1 MSVLDFFGEEDTRI
15 TQLVYDISGSNA
27 NDQLGHSIS
36 IGLSGE
42 IIAVGAPTSSQGG
55 TERGLVRV
63 YQKLTDLSGVSS
75 WNQMG
80 TDLAGTSDN
89 DQFGHSVDLNGDG
102 TILAIGTKDSSNT
115 LLVYNYDG
123 SSWNQYGNTI
133 NLDNNTA
140 FETSISHITKG
151 KLNYDGT
158 KLVASNHNIG
168 YNFSTVTETI
178 EVPTT
183 PSYVTAG
190 CTNNWDFR
198 VDESTS
204 VTDNIGDNVAT
215 YYGTLSSTV
224 ADGASF
230 TTDADDYVKF
240 QDVTFGLSFS
250 FEAYCKFTTTL
261 AWQRIVEFNGRF
273 GILRNGANSRW
284 AIGSQRNVN
293 GWQFLPVSQTE
304 FPINNNVWYHVV
316 YVASVQSNGSTVDST
331 VYINGEEAGTH
342 SLSSQSITR
351 ESQPNCFLGRRM
363 ANPAGSNGDLG
374 GNIRYVR
381 LYDGVS
387 LTQSQVNDL
396 YDNKDFRDSELPT
409 ETVTTTVETTTNV
422 YNDSVESFEYSSS
435 TWNQVGNT
443 IQSTSVNDISGGDI
457 AINDAGNTIAIGY
470 PEGKSAIPSTYTYTV
485 TAGSVFEF
493 YGEEYTSDTNN
504 PALSFKR
511 GSTYVL
517 NINTTSLHPFWIQTS
532 DNGGSY
538 DSANVY
544 SSGITNNGI
553 YDGTITFVVPMDA
566 PDTLYYRCEQHGNM
580 GNSISI
586 TSALSKTGIAK
597 VFQYNTTDGSWNQ
610 VGSNIDGSGE
620 NDYFGSSIAMDT
632 SGEFIAVGSPFAGD
646 ASAGHVKVY
655 QNVNNTWNQAGN
667 KIQGS
672 ADNDQFGSAVDMN
685 SDGKV
690 IVVGA
695 KNADSGKG
703 SATVYQYKN
712 TVTGYNT
719 SDLSW
724 NRIGA
729 GITGDS
735 AGDFVG
741 TSVGIIGEGTEF
753 SVGAP
758 GKQVDTNDNAG
769 TVESYTFD
777 YEKISDTEPR
787 FTQILTPILGT
798 AANDR
803 MGEAV
808 VTSLT
813 GDVIA
818 ISAPNNSG
826 GGVERGL
833 VRVYQK
839 GDSSW
844 TQLGSDL
851 TGTNDNDQFGYS
863 LDINADGTILS
874 VGTKDVS
881 NNALYVYQYDGSTW
895 NQYGNTIKV
904 FKDSNI
910 SFNESSFIQ
919 GSKVKLNKEGNKL
932 ITSNKYNITNQE
944 VTQVTISHTSPYV
957 THGCTCNFDF
967 RTNSDSGITDDI
979 GNVVCDYIGTSS
991 TTSDGLECDNGAGT
1005 SFSSAATKYARIQSG
1020 LTYGQGSYEFY
1031 LKFNGVDWCTLFD
1044 IRNSSS
1050 ERITIQARN
1059 SGNFNMWSPGRA
1071 EISIS
1076 TTTKNTNSY
1085 HHFVFTV
1092 SSSKQYNVYIDG
1104 ELEGT
1109 ASFSD
1114 SPMSASTTVNNGTNF
1129 IGCED
1134 QVRGGIDGY
1143 YKFWRYYHG
1152 KVLSQSEV
1160 TDLYNDR
1167 DDTSTATGRDGTLTE
1182 GTNTVTTINTNN
1194 YEEELVQ
1201 AYEYS
1206 SPSWNQ
1212 IGNTIE
1218 SSSLHDIS
1226 GGDIAINHSGDLI
1239 AVGYPNANG
1248 SGEKSGITKI
1258 FKYDANDASWNQVSD
1273 NINGSTTGDLA
1284 GTSLTFDMYYN
1295 YLGISSPFAGN
1306 NSEGSV
1312 NVYKITDNSWEH
1324 FGNIDGLTTNE
1335 QLGSIAMTPSAEIIA
1350 VGSKT
1355 AFDGAGVVRIYM
1367 KNSNLSNGFEK
1378 LSGDISGSTYTYN
1391 PTVQTETGSSIFLS
1405 EDGQII
1411 SVGEPGYNIGT
1422 NDNTGRVRVFN
1433 VDIPQPPPPDEDNWL
1448 YNKSTSNTLKS
1459 IYMKGML
1466 EMDNAI
1472 LRTRN
1477 EDNNLI
1483 GSVDASFNGGNV
1495 YLGETVKIG
1504 TETIKP
1510 DITLDVSGNTNISG
1524 NLKIIGDLS
1533 AISQITVDHVDISGD
1548 LITSGDTANISLFS
1562 QDVNYNSELIIT
1574 DAPLTVNKSK
1584 LSENTGKEA
1593 ITVATPS
1600 IIGNHSRIGEK
1611 IFGIGAENDSGRY
1624 WEYNYGYTPVA
1635 INDAGDVVV
1644 IAYGYNEKITR
1655 VYQYMTISQSDYD
1668 ISNIT
1673 ANGDSSS
1680 FGETSTFNKQI
1691 VNTNGVAWS
1700 SDTKFWAQLGNDI
1713 DHTYLNSITPLSNTV
1728 NDTSKFTNING
1739 AGDIITI
1746 GVEDYDDFGG
1756 NNGGAYVLQYSTPGE
1771 MGGSWTLLGDT
1782 PVGVHPGA
1790 TSTSFGEHPIGLSQD
1805 GHTIAI
1811 TGRHT
1816 DHNEIPASMRIR
1828 EYTTDDSNLTN
1839 VGPTAIFQYRTV
1851 TESEFN
1857 AGNTA
1862 DTPSVLNGT
1871 PVILAMGGS
1880 WIEDKKYWVQ
1890 LGNFI
1895 YIPYRNAYGSQ
1906 NVSISSDGYRVM
1918 ISSVKNL
1925 VTDESETGSIQVYE
1939 YSDPGSINGTWNRI
1953 GATIFGGPDTQG
1965 VGYKG
1970 GTACMSPDGNVIVY
1984 GRRVNDYTPTGNAT
1998 TTFGSLRAFEYRLVS
2013 QSEWDNAKKAAV
2025 GDITTSQGVSLIYP
2039 DGDTEL
2045 NTTKKYWIQMGGDIC
2060 GWTSNYQASKCKIS
2074 NTLEGG
2080 YIVSHGNETNS
2091 RNKIYKYTTVSESE
2105 YNSRTTNH
2113 GSLTNVIVTNGESW
2127 AKDKKFWVQIGD
2139 EIVARGET
2147 QYYNQN
2153 TSNTYNTIF
2162 FNFTRDGTKFVS
2174 GTTDERIYWGNSSY
2188 LSGTLYVM
2196 QIDTE
2201 LKTLGYNY
2209 QSIVTDVS
2217 ASSPTTIN
2225 AVYPP
2230 TTMTVINTDTI
2241 NQFSGTITGQPY
2253 GNGNYTITCDVD
2265 NAHSVITPERSYPP
2279 PAARD
2284 NFTAITNSTTQ
2295 YRATTSGHS
2304 YGNGEY
2310 YIYSSTSSSNG
2321 YDHLYYSNPSGS
2333 SQRNYVYLQ
2342 YSYSYYR
2349 MQFYFP
2355 EKFVCKGIEIR
2366 NNNCGVMYID
2376 AYINSNIAA
2385 TNPGTLVGRLYNA
2398 GSTSGLPT
2406 EGTIY
2411 FDDDDTFECDAILI
2425 RLDRTGT
2432 SNVDRWNYTTY
2443 IDFIA
2448 EEEVTTTSAPLSSL
2462 YNNAIADYTTN
2473 LHILSTNTPT
2483 LTFTF
2488 PDSFILNNIYTVN
2501 NNCAQTWIV
2510 KAFDGDTELEEL
2522 YNGTVTITS
2531 GELNLPITNTNQVSA
2546 NKYTLQLSNPA
2557 SGIEFYQNAEFKFT
2571 GEATVYPAATFG
2583 EEDISLNPALS
2594 VPGNIL
2600 IVDSSNSE
2608 YNYGSY
2614 TIHTDKDYTNYF
2626 AVGKSA
2632 SDVFNIVNN
2641 NNAGVYMSSSANSF
2655 TGTSDER
2662 LKKNVYDIED
2672 KDLENLQQ
2680 LRPVSYKWKKQTD
2693 DTEHFG
2699 FIAQE
2704 VEKYLP
2710 NLVGEN
2716 TCPDGST
2723 YKGVAVDDL
2732 IPYMIKYIQKLK
2744 KKIAE
2749 KEKEMET

>member
-80 TDLAGTSDN
+80 ADLAGTSDN
-89 DQFGHSVDLNGDG
+89 LQFGHSVDLNGDG
-102 TILAIGTKDSSNT
+102 TILAVGTKDPSNS

-158 KLVASNHNIG
+158 KLVALNHNIG
-168 YNFSTVTETI
+168 YTTTTTTETT
-178 EVPTT
+178 EVTTT

-204 VTDNIGDNVAT
+204 VTDNIGSNVAT
-215 YYGTLSSTV
+215 YYNITSDTT
-224 ADGASF
+224 DGAPF
-230 TTDADDYVKF
+230 TNDQSDYISCNSG
-240 QDVTFGLSFS
+240 VTYGDPFS
-250 FEAYCKFTTTL
+250 FEIYFKFTGTV
-261 AWQRIVEFNGRF
+261 AWSRVIDIDSKFSIARYSTGSSWF
-273 GILRNGANSRW
+273 IASANS
-284 AIGSQRNVN
+284 
-293 GWQFLPVSQTE
+293 GWQTIGTVDHT
-304 FPINNNVWYHVV
+304 IVNDTWYHVV
-316 YVASVQSNGSTVDST
+316 YTSELNGTTVTQRAYIDGTLVGTDTTTGNVKSNALTSPVYFGRKEVLASF
-331 VYINGEEAGTH
+331 GEF
-342 SLSSQSITR
+342 
-351 ESQPNCFLGRRM
+351 P
-363 ANPAGSNGDLG
+363 
-374 GNIRYVR
+374 GNIRYGRMYNQKTLSQSEVTE
-381 LYDGVS
+381 LY
-387 LTQSQVNDL
+387 N
-396 YDNKDFRDSELPT
+396 NKDDITPAGT
-409 ETVTTTVETTTNV
+409 TTVTTTTVTTE
-422 YNDSVESFEYSSS
+422 YIQNDSVESFEYSSTDWS
-435 TWNQVGNT
+435 QVGNT

-457 AINDAGNTIAIGY
+457 AINDSGNTIAIGY

-493 YGEEYTSDTNN
+493 YGEEYTSDTAN

-517 NINTTSLHPFWIQTS
+517 NINTTQLHPFYIQTT

-566 PDTLYYRCEQHGNM
+566 PDTLYYRCSNHGNM

-586 TSALSKTGIAK
+586 TSSSSKTGIAK
-597 VFQYNTTDGSWNQ
+597 VFQYNTTDSSWNQ

-620 NDYFGSSIAMDT
+620 NDFFGSSIAMDS
-632 SGEFIAVGSPFAGD
+632 SGEFIAVGGPFAGD

-741 TSVGIIGEGTEF
+741 TSVGIIREGTEF

-787 FTQILTPILGT
+787 FAQILTPILGT

-904 FKDSNI
+904 FKDSDI

-932 ITSNKYNITNQE
+932 ITSNKYNVTNQE
-944 VTQVTISHTSPYV
+944 VTQVTTTHTSPYV
-957 THGCTCNFDF
+957 THGCTANFDF
-967 RTNSDSGITDDI
+967 RTNSDSGVTDDI
-979 GNVVCDYIGTSS
+979 GNVVCNYIGGSS
-991 TTSDGLECDNGAGT
+991 TTTDGMECDGDLTNFGT
-1005 SFSSAATKYARIQSG
+1005 APTKYARIQNG
-1020 LTYGQGSYEFY
+1020 LTYGGEGSYEFY
-1031 LKFNGVDWCTLFD
+1031 LKFDAGISWCTLFE
-1044 IRNSSS
+1044 ITTVCLQHQQNNSWYMFMS
-1050 ERITIQARN
+1050 T
-1059 SGNFNMWSPGRA
+1059 SGGSY
-1071 EISIS
+1071 IS
-1076 TTTKNTNSY
+1076 TSTNTKGDGQY
-1085 HHFVFTV
+1085 HHYVITV
-1092 SSSKQYNVYIDG
+1092 SSDKQYKMYIDG
-1104 ELEGT
+1104 VLEAT
-1109 ASFSD
+1109 TSFTTLDSATTTGSD
-1114 SPMSASTTVNNGTNF
+1114 GTNF
-1129 IGCED
+1129 IGCERL
-1134 QVRGGIDGY
+1134 VRGGFDGY

-1167 DDTSTATGRDGTLTE
+1167 DDTSTATGRDGTTTE
-1182 GTNTVTTINTNN
+1182 GINTVTTTVTVN

-1248 SGEKSGITKI
+1248 SGEQSGTTKI
-1258 FKYDANDASWNQVSD
+1258 FKYNANDASWNQVSD

-1324 FGNIDGLTTNE
+1324 FGNIDGLTANE

-1422 NDNTGRVRVFN
+1422 DDNTGRVRVFN
-1433 VDIPQPPPPDEDNWL
+1433 VDIPQPPQPTPPDEDGWL
-1448 YNKSTSNTLKS
+1448 YNYSTSNALKS

-1466 EMDNAI
+1466 EMDNAT

-1477 EDNNLI
+1477 ENNNLI

-1504 TETIKP
+1504 TETVKS

-1548 LITSGDTANISLFS
+1548 LIISGDNTNISLSS
-1562 QDVNYNSELIIT
+1562 QDVNYNSELNIT

-1584 LSENTGKEA
+1584 LSDNAGKQPAFTVESVLSDGNYSQIGENIWGPQDEGNYNVSSDWTGSYTAPMSINDTGDIIVIGYSAYDSLNTG
-1593 ITVATPS
+1593 
-1600 IIGNHSRIGEK
+1600 
-1611 IFGIGAENDSGRY
+1611 
-1624 WEYNYGYTPVA
+1624 
-1635 INDAGDVVV
+1635 AGL
-1644 IAYGYNEKITR
+1644 AR
-1655 VYQYMTISQSDYD
+1655 VYQYMS
-1668 ISNIT
+1668 IT
-1673 ANGDSSS
+1673 ENEYNSGNTNAY
-1680 FGETSTFNKQI
+1680 TSTSAFNGASGVPI
-1691 VNTNGVAWS
+1691 IANNSVAWS
-1700 SDTKFWAQLGNDI
+1700 AEAKFWVQLGDDI
-1713 DHTYLNSITPLSNTV
+1713 ESLDGSTPSNTYSQLGRAV
-1728 NDTSKFTNING
+1728 SING
-1739 AGDIITI
+1739 VGDIIAIANPRDDDNGQDTGKV
-1746 GVEDYDDFGG
+1746 GVFK
-1756 NNGGAYVLQYSTPGE
+1756 YSTPGTI
-1771 MGGSWTLLGDT
+1771 GGTWDLIGNIMEFTFT
-1782 PVGVHPGA
+1782 
-1790 TSTSFGEHPIGLSQD
+1790 TSTNTAMGTHMQLDQSGKI
-1805 GHTIAI
+1805 IAI
-1811 TGRHT
+1811 SSDEDVNTV
-1816 DHNEIPASMRIR
+1816 DIPSSMKIQ
-1828 EYTTDDSNLTN
+1828 DDSTDYTN
-1839 VGPTAIFQYRTV
+1839 VSVTTVFQYRTV

-1857 AGNTA
+1857 AGNTTSFNPN
-1862 DTPSVLNGT
+1862 DGT
-1871 PVILAMGGS
+1871 PIIQANGGT
-1880 WIEDKKYWVQ
+1880 WNATTEYWVQ
-1890 LGNFI
+1890 LGNYM
-1895 YIPYRNAYGSQ
+1895 YIPYNDNYGGS
-1906 NVSISSDGYRVM
+1906 NGTMSMSSDGSRVM
-1918 ISSVKNL
+1918 I
-1925 VTDESETGSIQVYE
+1925 GARVYRPDDSADSNTNQGATEVFE
-1939 YSDPGSINGTWNRI
+1939 YSSPGEINGTWNRL
-1953 GATIFGGPDTQG
+1953 GARMFGVASYGY
-1965 VGYKG
+1965 GYKL
-1970 GTACMSPDGNVIVY
+1970 TAAMSPDGNVVALSHFDADGISY
-1984 GRRVNDYTPTGNAT
+1984 ATGHH
-1998 TTFGSLRAFEYRLVS
+1998 GVVRAMEYRLVT
-2013 QSEWDNAKKAAV
+2013 QTEWDNAKKAATD
-2025 GDITTSQGVSLIYP
+2025 DITTSIGVPLIYP
-2039 DGDTEL
+2039 DGDTNL
-2045 NTTKKYWIQMGGDIC
+2045 NTTKKYWIQMGADLFN
-2060 GWTSNYQASKCKIS
+2060 WTTSGTGRYCRIGY
-2074 NTLEGG
+2074 TYGG
-2080 YIVSHGNETNS
+2080 YMISQMGTS
-2091 RNKIYKYTTVSESE
+2091 GDYGRIYKYTTVSESE
-2105 YNSRTTNH
+2105 YNSRSTTYTE
-2113 GSLTNVIVTNGESW
+2113 SIYTTPPSSVIYTNGESW
-2127 AKDKKFWVQIGD
+2127 ASDKKFWVQVGD
-2139 EIVARGET
+2139 RFINPLASGDQFQVW
-2147 QYYNQN
+2147 
-2153 TSNTYNTIF
+2153 
-2162 FNFTRDGTKFVS
+2162 NFTRDGTKFIGGAGS
-2174 GTTDERIYWGNSSY
+2174 ADLNSTYGCSCVQVY
-2188 LSGTLYVM
+2188 GF
-2196 QIDTE
+2196 DTE
-2201 LKTLGYNY
+2201 TVLTVYNY

-2217 ASSPTTIN
+2217 ASSPTTLN

-2230 TTMTVINTDTI
+2230 TTMTYINTNTI
-2241 NQFSGTITGQPY
+2241 NQFSGTITGQTY

-2265 NAHSVITPERSYPP
+2265 NIYTLTNPERSWPP
-2279 PAARD
+2279 TAARD
-2284 NFTAITNSTTQ
+2284 NFSAYENGTQSYIATA
-2295 YRATTSGHS
+2295 SGQS
-2304 YGNGEY
+2304 YGNGLY
-2310 YIYSSTSSSNG
+2310 RIYSDIASAWNGHQLDHFYFSNPTGSQDERLTVARGINNDVNLYFWLPEKIKLKSVTTRYNNTCATWWIYAYNGYLNSETSYDEGSSLGTIFYSTSVPLTVYWTGETTLTIDSSIEA
-2321 YDHLYYSNPSGS
+2321 S
-2333 SQRNYVYLQ
+2333 VYRI
-2342 YSYSYYR
+2342 R
-2349 MQFYFP
+2349 M
-2355 EKFVCKGIEIR
+2355 R
-2366 NNNCGVMYID
+2366 
-2376 AYINSNIAA
+2376 
-2385 TNPGTLVGRLYNA
+2385 
-2398 GSTSGLPT
+2398 
-2406 EGTIY
+2406 
-2411 FDDDDTFECDAILI
+2411 
-2425 RLDRTGT
+2425 RTGT
-2432 SNVDRWNYTTY
+2432 DSYVQNSYFEFVAQEET
-2443 IDFIA
+2443 FIT
-2448 EEEVTTTSAPLSSL
+2448 EAPLSCL
-2462 YNNAIADYTTN
+2462 YNNAIADYNTN
-2473 LHILSTNTPT
+2473 LYIESSNTPT

-2583 EEDISLNPALS
+2583 EDVSLNPALS

-2641 NNAGVYMSSSANSF
+2641 NNSGVYMSSSANSF

-2662 LKKNVYDIED
+2662 LKKNVCDIED

-2693 DTEHFG
+2693 DTEHYG

-2710 NLVGEN
+2710 NLVDEN

-2744 KKIAE
+2744 KKIVE

>member
-42 IIAVGAPTSSQGG
+42 IIAVGASTSSQGG

-80 TDLAGTSDN
+80 ADLAGSSDN
-89 DQFGHSVDLNGDG
+89 EQFGHSVDLNGDG
-102 TILAIGTKDSSNT
+102 TILAIGTKDPSNT

-133 NLDNNTA
+133 YLDNNTA

-151 KLNYDGT
+151 KLNYDGI
-158 KLVASNHNIG
+158 KLVALNHNLG
-168 YNFSTVTETI
+168 SSTTTSVGTTTVTHTS
-178 EVPTT
+178 P
-183 PSYVTAG
+183 YVTAG
-190 CTNNWDFR
+190 CTNNFDFR
-198 VDESTS
+198 VNESTS
-204 VTDNIGDNVAT
+204 ITDDIGGIVVTYQGGGTSNVTDGFETTYTAGGTNDPVKFMYIQPSFTYGGECSVEIYMNAISIPYWSRVFRWQSPVDMQWGRYGSEDQYYIAMNGSNGKYFNCPIVSGQFDHLVFTVTSDGTGKLYYNGSLQETETGINMGTAAT
-215 YYGTLSSTV
+215 LTSSTV
-224 ADGASF
+224 A
-230 TTDADDYVKF
+230 
-240 QDVTFGLSFS
+240 
-250 FEAYCKFTTTL
+250 
-261 AWQRIVEFNGRF
+261 
-273 GILRNGANSRW
+273 
-284 AIGSQRNVN
+284 AIGCYPTNQRGTNI
-293 GWQFLPVSQTE
+293 QYKYLRY
-304 FPINNNVWYHVV
+304 YHGKV
-316 YVASVQSNGSTVDST
+316 
-331 VYINGEEAGTH
+331 
-342 SLSSQSITR
+342 LSQSEVT
-351 ESQPNCFLGRRM
+351 
-363 ANPAGSNGDLG
+363 
-374 GNIRYVR
+374 
-381 LYDGVS
+381 
-387 LTQSQVNDL
+387 DL
-396 YDNKDFRDSELPT
+396 YNDRDDTSTATGRDGTTQEGPS
-409 ETVTTTVETTTNV
+409 TVTTTITTTE
-422 YNDSVESFEYSSS
+422 YIQNDSVESFEYSS
-435 TWNQVGNT
+435 TDWVQVGNT

-457 AINDAGNTIAIGY
+457 AINDSGNTIAIGY

-493 YGEEYTSDTNN
+493 YGEEYSSDTNN

-566 PDTLYYRCEQHGNM
+566 PDTLYYRCGSHGNM

-586 TSALSKTGIAK
+586 TTELSATGIAK
-597 VFQYNTTDGSWNQ
+597 VFQYDTSWNQ

-620 NDYFGSSIAMDT
+620 NDYFGSSIAMDS
-632 SGEFIAVGSPFAGD
+632 SGEFIAVGGPFAGD

-655 QNVNNTWNQAGN
+655 QNVNNTWNQTGN
-667 KIQGS
+667 QIQGNTE
-672 ADNDQFGSAVDMN
+672 NDQFGSAVDMN

-703 SATVYQYKN
+703 AATVYQYKN
-712 TVTGYNT
+712 IVSGYNT

-735 AGDFVG
+735 TGDFVG
-741 TSVGIIGEGTEF
+741 TSVGIIREGTEF

-803 MGEAV
+803 MGEVV

-863 LDINADGTILS
+863 LDINADGTILA
-874 VGTKDVS
+874 VGTKHISHNTV
-881 NNALYVYQYDGSTW
+881 VYKYNSGSW
-895 NQYGNTIKV
+895 GLYGNTIYNQVSYDTASILSVSTKP
-904 FKDSNI
+904 
-910 SFNESSFIQ
+910 
-919 GSKVKLNKEGNKL
+919 KLNKSGDKL
-932 ITSNKYNITNQE
+932 IILNE
-944 VTQVTISHTSPYV
+944 
-957 THGCTCNFDF
+957 THLNTEFEGHVQCYQYS
-967 RTNSDSGITDDI
+967 NSD
-979 GNVVCDYIGTSS
+979 V
-991 TTSDGLECDNGAGT
+991 
-1005 SFSSAATKYARIQSG
+1005 
-1020 LTYGQGSYEFY
+1020 
-1031 LKFNGVDWCTLFD
+1031 
-1044 IRNSSS
+1044 
-1050 ERITIQARN
+1050 
-1059 SGNFNMWSPGRA
+1059 
-1071 EISIS
+1071 
-1076 TTTKNTNSY
+1076 
-1085 HHFVFTV
+1085 
-1092 SSSKQYNVYIDG
+1092 
-1104 ELEGT
+1104 
-1109 ASFSD
+1109 
-1114 SPMSASTTVNNGTNF
+1114 
-1129 IGCED
+1129 
-1134 QVRGGIDGY
+1134 
-1143 YKFWRYYHG
+1143 
-1152 KVLSQSEV
+1152 
-1160 TDLYNDR
+1160 
-1167 DDTSTATGRDGTLTE
+1167 
-1182 GTNTVTTINTNN
+1182 
-1194 YEEELVQ
+1194 
-1201 AYEYS
+1201 
-1206 SPSWNQ
+1206 SWNYL
-1212 IGNTIE
+1212 GDKIE
-1218 SSSLHDIS
+1218 STSVNDIS

-1248 SGEKSGITKI
+1248 SGEQSGTTKI
-1258 FKYDANDASWNQVSD
+1258 FKYNANDASWNQVSD

-1284 GTSLTFDMYYN
+1284 GTSLTFDMCDN

-1324 FGNIDGLTTNE
+1324 FGNIDGLTANE

-1367 KNSNLSNGFEK
+1367 NNSNLSNGFEK

-1411 SVGEPGYNIGT
+1411 SVGEPGYNVGT
-1422 NDNTGRVRVFN
+1422 DDNTGRVRVFN
-1433 VDIPQPPPPDEDNWL
+1433 VDIPQPPVPDENAWL
-1448 YNKSTSNTLKS
+1448 YNYSTSNALKS

-1466 EMDNAI
+1466 EMDNAT

-1504 TETIKP
+1504 TETVKT
-1510 DITLDVSGNTNISG
+1510 DIALDVSGNTNISG

-1533 AISQITVDHVDISGD
+1533 AITQITVDHVDISGD
-1548 LITSGDTANISLFS
+1548 LIVSGDNTNISLSS
-1562 QDVNYNSELIIT
+1562 QDVNYNSELNIT
-1574 DAPLTVNKSK
+1574 DASLNINKSK

-1593 ITVATPS
+1593 ITVTTPS

-1611 IFGIGAENDSGRY
+1611 IFGIGNEYDSGRY
-1624 WEYNYGYTPVA
+1624 WSAGYKKKVTA

-1644 IAYGYNEKITR
+1644 ITYEYQESITR
-1655 VYQYMTISQSDYD
+1655 VYQYMTITEDDYNNNNT
-1668 ISNIT
+1668 SASGT
-1673 ANGDSSS
+1673 ANA
-1680 FGETSTFNKQI
+1680 FGETQYYEQI

-1700 SDTKFWAQLGNDI
+1700 SDTKFWAQLGDDI
-1713 DHTYLNSITPLSNTV
+1713 DPSYLNSINSFSSSV
-1728 NDTSKFTNING
+1728 NDTQSVSING

-1746 GVEDYDDFGG
+1746 TAEDYDDFGG
-1756 NNGGAYVLQYSTPGE
+1756 NNGCAFVLQYSTPGE

-1782 PVGVHPGA
+1782 PVGVNPGA
-1790 TSTSFGEHPIGLSQD
+1790 TSTRFGMELVGLSQD

-1811 TGRHT
+1811 PGYLT

-1862 DTPSVLNGT
+1862 DNPSVTNGT

-1895 YIPYRNAYGSQ
+1895 YIPYKNAYGTE
-1906 NVSISSDGYRVM
+1906 NISISSDGYRVM
-1918 ISSVKNL
+1918 ISNANNVI
-1925 VTDESETGSIQVYE
+1925 TDESTTGSIQVYE
-1939 YSDPGSINGTWNRI
+1939 YSDPGSINGTWNKI
-1953 GATIFGGPDTQG
+1953 GATIFGGPDSYG
-1965 VGYKG
+1965 VGYRK
-1970 GTACMSPDGNVIVY
+1970 TASMSPDGNVIVY
-1984 GRRVNDYTPTGNAT
+1984 GRKVNDYSTVSGHGT
-1998 TTFGSLRAFEYRLVS
+1998 TTYGSLRAFEYRLVS

-2045 NTTKKYWIQMGGDIC
+2045 NTTKKYWIQMGGDII
-2060 GWTSNYQASKCKIS
+2060 GWDSSYEACKCKIS

-2080 YIVSHGNETNS
+2080 YIVSHGNS
-2091 RNKIYKYTTVSESE
+2091 QDARHKIYKYTTVSESE
-2105 YNSRTTNH
+2105 YNSRTTDHRN
-2113 GSLTNVIVTNGESW
+2113 LTNVIVTNGESW
-2127 AKDKKFWVQIGD
+2127 AENKKFWVQIGD
-2139 EIVARGET
+2139 EIVATGET
-2147 QYYNQN
+2147 QYYLQN
-2153 TSNTYNTIF
+2153 TSDTYNTYF
-2162 FNFTRDGTKFVS
+2162 FTFTRDGTKFVT
-2174 GTTDERIYWGNSSY
+2174 GTNNEKVSSSSSSQGF
-2188 LSGTLYVM
+2188 LCGTLYVM

-2201 LKTLGYNY
+2201 VITIRYNY

-2217 ASSPTTIN
+2217 MVN
-2225 AVYPP
+2225 A
-2230 TTMTVINTDTI
+2230 
-2241 NQFSGTITGQPY
+2241 
-2253 GNGNYTITCDVD
+2253 
-2265 NAHSVITPERSYPP
+2265 
-2279 PAARD
+2279 
-2284 NFTAITNSTTQ
+2284 
-2295 YRATTSGHS
+2295 
-2304 YGNGEY
+2304 
-2310 YIYSSTSSSNG
+2310 
-2321 YDHLYYSNPSGS
+2321 
-2333 SQRNYVYLQ
+2333 
-2342 YSYSYYR
+2342 
-2349 MQFYFP
+2349 
-2355 EKFVCKGIEIR
+2355 
-2366 NNNCGVMYID
+2366 
-2376 AYINSNIAA
+2376 
-2385 TNPGTLVGRLYNA
+2385 
-2398 GSTSGLPT
+2398 
-2406 EGTIY
+2406 
-2411 FDDDDTFECDAILI
+2411 
-2425 RLDRTGT
+2425 
-2432 SNVDRWNYTTY
+2432 
-2443 IDFIA
+2443 
-2448 EEEVTTTSAPLSSL
+2448 
-2462 YNNAIADYTTN
+2462 
-2473 LHILSTNTPT
+2473 
-2483 LTFTF
+2483 
-2488 PDSFILNNIYTVN
+2488 
-2501 NNCAQTWIV
+2501 
-2510 KAFDGDTELEEL
+2510 
-2522 YNGTVTITS
+2522 
-2531 GELNLPITNTNQVSA
+2531 
-2546 NKYTLQLSNPA
+2546 
-2557 SGIEFYQNAEFKFT
+2557 
-2571 GEATVYPAATFG
+2571 AATFG
-2583 EEDISLNPALS
+2583 EDVSLNPALS

-2662 LKKNVYDIED
+2662 LKKNVCDIED

-2693 DTEHFG
+2693 DTEHYG

-2710 NLVGEN
+2710 NLVDEN

>member
-80 TDLAGTSDN
+80 ADLAGTSDN
-89 DQFGHSVDLNGDG
+89 LQFGHSVDLNGDG
-102 TILAIGTKDSSNT
+102 TILAVGTKDPSNT

-123 SSWNQYGNTI
+123 SSWNQYGDTI
-133 NLDNNTA
+133 YLDNNTA

-158 KLVASNHNIG
+158 KLVALNHNLG
-168 YNFSTVTETI
+168 YTHSSESTTVTTSHTS
-178 EVPTT
+178 P
-183 PSYVTAG
+183 YVTHG
-190 CTNNWDFR
+190 CTCNFDFR
-198 VDESTS
+198 TNSSTGITDDIGNVDCDYEGTSSTTTDGMECDNGAGTSFSSTPTKYARIQSGLTYGGQGSYEFYLKFDAGVDWCTLFEIRNSSSERVCLQARNPGPAFYMFNPGGAETS
-204 VTDNIGDNVAT
+204 VSTNTRASGSYHHFVFTVSSSKQYSIYIDGVLEGT
-215 YYGTLSSTV
+215 SSFGTLTS
-224 ADGASF
+224 AI
-230 TTDADDYVKF
+230 TT
-240 QDVTFGLSFS
+240 
-250 FEAYCKFTTTL
+250 
-261 AWQRIVEFNGRF
+261 
-273 GILRNGANSRW
+273 
-284 AIGSQRNVN
+284 
-293 GWQFLPVSQTE
+293 
-304 FPINNNVWYHVV
+304 
-316 YVASVQSNGSTVDST
+316 
-331 VYINGEEAGTH
+331 
-342 SLSSQSITR
+342 
-351 ESQPNCFLGRRM
+351 
-363 ANPAGSNGDLG
+363 GSNGTNFIGCERLIRG
-374 GNIRYVR
+374 GFDGYYKFWRYYHGKV
-381 LYDGVS
+381 LS
-387 LTQSQVNDL
+387 QSEVTDL
-396 YDNKDFRDSELPT
+396 YNDRDDTSTATGRDGT
-409 ETVTTTVETTTNV
+409 ETEGTNTVTTTVETTVNV
-422 YNDSVESFEYSSS
+422 QNDSVESYEYSSS

-493 YGEEYTSDTNN
+493 YGEEYTSDTAN

-532 DNGGSY
+532 DNSGIY

-566 PDTLYYRCEQHGNM
+566 PDTLYYRCGQHGNM

-597 VFQYNTTDGSWNQ
+597 VFQYNTTDISWNQ
-610 VGSNIDGSGE
+610 VGTNIDGSGE
-620 NDYFGSSIAMDT
+620 NDFFGSSIAMDS
-632 SGEFIAVGSPFAGD
+632 SGEFVAVGGPFAGD

-667 KIQGS
+667 QIQGS
-672 ADNDQFGSAVDMN
+672 SDNDQFGSAVDMN

-904 FKDSNI
+904 FKDSDI

-932 ITSNKYNITNQE
+932 ITSNKYNISNSYSTTSSLSISNYL
-944 VTQVTISHTSPYV
+944 TTID
-957 THGCTCNFDF
+957 CTANFDF
-967 RTNSDSGITDDI
+967 RTNSSTGITDDI
-979 GNVVCDYIGTSS
+979 GNVDCDYIGTSS
-991 TTSDGLECDNGAGT
+991 TTTDGMEIDNGNPGNFQT
-1005 SFSSAATKYARIQSG
+1005 VPTKYARIQGG
-1020 LTYGQGSYEFY
+1020 LTYGGQGSYEFY
-1031 LKFNGVDWCTLFD
+1031 MKFDSGVEWATIFD
-1044 IRNSSS
+1044 IPNICLQYPSAKRWYMFM
-1050 ERITIQARN
+1050 AH
-1059 SGNFNMWSPGRA
+1059 SGAANLYV
-1071 EISIS
+1071 S
-1076 TTTKNTNSY
+1076 TETKGTGQY
-1085 HHFVFTV
+1085 HHFVITV
-1092 SSSKQYNVYIDG
+1092 SSSKEYNMYIDG
-1104 ELEGT
+1104 EHQ
-1109 ASFSD
+1109 
-1114 SPMSASTTVNNGTNF
+1114 TTVSFTIMDDEKTTGNNGTNF
-1129 IGCED
+1129 IGAEM
-1134 QVRGGIDGY
+1134 QVRGGFDGY
-1143 YKFWRYYHG
+1143 MKYFRYYHG
-1152 KVLSQSEV
+1152 KILSQSEV
-1160 TDLYNDR
+1160 TDLYNKK
-1167 DDTSTATGRDGTLTE
+1167 DDTTITENTLSTF
-1182 GTNTVTTINTNN
+1182 N
-1194 YEEELVQ
+1194 YDEELVQ

-1248 SGEKSGITKI
+1248 SGEQSGFTKI

-1284 GTSLTFDMYYN
+1284 GTSLTFDMCDN

-1312 NVYKITDNSWEH
+1312 NVYKITDSSWEH
-1324 FGNIDGLTTNE
+1324 FGNIDGLTANE

-1411 SVGEPGYNIGT
+1411 SVGEPGYNVGT
-1422 NDNTGRVRVFN
+1422 DDNTGRVRVFN
-1433 VDIPQPPPPDEDNWL
+1433 VTLPQPPVPDEDDWL
-1448 YNKSTSNTLKS
+1448 YNYSTSNTLKS

-1466 EMDNAI
+1466 EMDNAT

-1504 TETIKP
+1504 TETVKT
-1510 DITLDVSGNTNISG
+1510 DIALDVSGNTNISG

-1533 AISQITVDHVDISGD
+1533 AISQINVDHVDISGD
-1548 LITSGDTANISLFS
+1548 LIVSGDTTNISLSS

-1574 DAPLTVNKSK
+1574 DASLNINKSK
-1584 LSENTGKEA
+1584 LSDNVGKVP
-1593 ITVATPS
+1593 ITVENVLS
-1600 IIGNHSRIGEK
+1600 DGNYSQIGEN
-1611 IFGIGAENDSGRY
+1611 IWGPQDEGS
-1624 WEYNYGYTPVA
+1624 YTTTNWTTYTAPIA
-1635 INDAGDVVV
+1635 INDEGDIIV
-1644 IAYGYNEKITR
+1644 IGYNNYDSLNLQSNGMVR
-1655 VYQYMTISQSDYD
+1655 VYRYMS
-1668 ISNIT
+1668 IT
-1673 ANGDSSS
+1673 ENEYNNG
-1680 FGETSTFNKQI
+1680 
-1691 VNTNGVAWS
+1691 NTNAYSSTSAFNGSSGVPIIANNSVAWS
-1700 SDTKFWAQLGNDI
+1700 ADAKFWVQLGDDI
-1713 DHTYLNSITPLSNTV
+1713 YSLDGSTPSNSSDNLGRT
-1728 NDTSKFTNING
+1728 TSING
-1739 AGDIITI
+1739 AGDIIAI
-1746 GVEDYDDFGG
+1746 SSQQNDVNGS
-1756 NNGGAYVLQYSTPGE
+1756 NNGRVGVFKYSTPGKLGGDWE
-1771 MGGSWTLLGDT
+1771 IMGNIMGIQFGSQTSITMGENMQLDQSGKIISISCNDIVDT
-1782 PVGVHPGA
+1782 VNFP
-1790 TSTSFGEHPIGLSQD
+1790 S
-1805 GHTIAI
+1805 
-1811 TGRHT
+1811 
-1816 DHNEIPASMRIR
+1816 SMKVP
-1828 EYTTDDSNLTN
+1828 YDSNDYTD
-1839 VGPTAIFQYRTV
+1839 VAIYAVFQYRTV

-1857 AGNTA
+1857 AGNTTSF
-1862 DTPSVLNGT
+1862 DPNDGT
-1871 PVILAMGGS
+1871 PIIQAHGGS
-1880 WIEDKKYWVQ
+1880 WNENTEYWVQ
-1890 LGNFI
+1890 LGNYM
-1895 YIPYRNAYGSQ
+1895 YIPYNSSGDGTI
-1906 NVSISSDGYRVM
+1906 SISSDGSRVM
-1918 ISSVKNL
+1918 ISSSQYRPDDYTNS
-1925 VTDESETGSIQVYE
+1925 SEYHGATEVFE
-1939 YSDPGSINGTWNRI
+1939 YSSPGEINGTWNRL
-1953 GATIFGGPDTQG
+1953 GARMFGVPTYGYGYRYTASMTQ
-1965 VGYKG
+1965 
-1970 GTACMSPDGNVIVY
+1970 DGNVVALSHNDADGISYATNNY
-1984 GRRVNDYTPTGNAT
+1984 GVV
-1998 TTFGSLRAFEYRLVS
+1998 RAMEYRLVT
-2013 QSEWDNAKKAAV
+2013 QTEWDNAKKAATE
-2025 GDITTSQGVSLIYP
+2025 DITTTIGVPLIYP
-2039 DGDTEL
+2039 DGDTVL
-2045 NTTKKYWIQMGGDIC
+2045 NTTKKYWIQLGADLFNSTTSGGGKYC
-2060 GWTSNYQASKCKIS
+2060 RIS
-2074 NTLEGG
+2074 NTHEGYMLSQFG
-2080 YIVSHGNETNS
+2080 SAGDYGRV
-2091 RNKIYKYTTVSESE
+2091 YKYATISESE
-2105 YNSRTTNH
+2105 YNSRSTSHTQSTYTTPP
-2113 GSLTNVIVTNGESW
+2113 TNAIFTNGESW
-2127 AKDKKFWVQIGD
+2127 ASDKKFWVQVGSHFSAPITSGD
-2139 EIVARGET
+2139 DWFI
-2147 QYYNQN
+2147 YY
-2153 TSNTYNTIF
+2153 
-2162 FNFTRDGTKFVS
+2162 FTRDGTKFIAGAYDAQLNS
-2174 GTTDERIYWGNSSY
+2174 TYGNGAVQVY
-2188 LSGTLYVM
+2188 KF
-2196 QIDTE
+2196 DTE
-2201 LKTLGYNY
+2201 TITLGYNY

-2217 ASSPTTIN
+2217 ASSPITIN

-2230 TTMTVINTDTI
+2230 TTMTSINTDTI
-2241 NQFSGTITGQPY
+2241 NQFSGTISGQTY

-2265 NAHSVITPERSYPP
+2265 NTYTVTTPERSWPP
-2279 PAARD
+2279 TAARD
-2284 NFTAITNSTTQ
+2284 NFSAYENG
-2295 YRATTSGHS
+2295 TTSYIATASGQS
-2304 YGNGEY
+2304 YGNGLY
-2310 YIYSSTSSSNG
+2310 RIYSSNDSTWGLDHFYFSNPTGSGTERFYVARDVG
-2321 YDHLYYSNPSGS
+2321 YDANLY
-2333 SQRNYVYLQ
+2333 
-2342 YSYSYYR
+2342 
-2349 MQFYFP
+2349 FWFP
-2355 EKFVCKGIEIR
+2355 EKIKLKSVTTR
-2366 NNNCGVMYID
+2366 YNNTCGTWWIY
-2376 AYINSNIAA
+2376 AQNGYLNSE
-2385 TNPGTLVGRLYNA
+2385 TDYDG
-2398 GSTSGLPT
+2398 GSSI
-2406 EGTIY
+2406 GTIY
-2411 FDDDDTFECDAILI
+2411 YSTSVPLTTSSTGETTLTINSSIEASVYRI
-2425 RLDRTGT
+2425 RMRRTGT
-2432 SNVDRWNYTTY
+2432 ASYVQNSYFEFV
-2443 IDFIA
+2443 A
-2448 EEEVTTTSAPLSSL
+2448 EGYDTTTEAPLSCL
-2462 YNNAIADYTTN
+2462 YNNAIADYNTN
-2473 LHILSTNTPT
+2473 LHIESTNTPT

-2531 GELNLPITNTNQVSA
+2531 GELNLSITNTNQISA

-2571 GEATVYPAATFG
+2571 GEATVQPAATFG
-2583 EEDISLNPALS
+2583 EDVSLNPALS

-2614 TIHTDKDYTNYF
+2614 TIHTDKDYANYF

-2662 LKKNVYDIED
+2662 LKKNICDIED

-2693 DTEHFG
+2693 DTEHYG

-2710 NLVGEN
+2710 NLVDEN

-2744 KKIAE
+2744 KKIVE

>member
-80 TDLAGTSDN
+80 ADLAGTSDN
-89 DQFGHSVDLNGDG
+89 LQFGHSVDLNGDG
-102 TILAIGTKDSSNT
+102 TILAVGTKDPSNT

-123 SSWNQYGNTI
+123 SSWNQYGDTI
-133 NLDNNTA
+133 YLDNNTA

-158 KLVASNHNIG
+158 KLVALNHNLG
-168 YNFSTVTETI
+168 YTHSSESTTVTTSHTSPYVTHGCSYNFDFRTNSSTGITDDIGNIVCDYEGTSSTTTDGMELDNGTGISFSVAPTKYARIQAGLTYGGQGSYEFYMKFDAGVDWCTIFDIPNVCLQYASSKRWYMFMAHSGGNYIDVSTETK
-178 EVPTT
+178 
-183 PSYVTAG
+183 
-190 CTNNWDFR
+190 
-198 VDESTS
+198 
-204 VTDNIGDNVAT
+204 
-215 YYGTLSSTV
+215 GTGQYHHFVLTVSSSKQYNMYI
-224 ADGASF
+224 DGAHEATSTF
-230 TTDADDYVKF
+230 SSMDSVKTT
-240 QDVTFGLSFS
+240 GGN
-250 FEAYCKFTTTL
+250 TTN
-261 AWQRIVEFNGRF
+261 F
-273 GILRNGANSRW
+273 
-284 AIGSQRNVN
+284 IGSEMQYR
-293 GWQFLPVSQTE
+293 GGFDGYMKY
-304 FPINNNVWYHVV
+304 FRYYHGKVLS
-316 YVASVQSNGSTVDST
+316 AS
-331 VYINGEEAGTH
+331 EA
-342 SLSSQSITR
+342 L
-351 ESQPNCFLGRRM
+351 
-363 ANPAGSNGDLG
+363 
-374 GNIRYVR
+374 
-381 LYDGVS
+381 
-387 LTQSQVNDL
+387 DL
-396 YDNKDFRDSELPT
+396 YNDRDDTSTATGRDGT
-409 ETVTTTVETTTNV
+409 EQEGTNTVTTTVETTVNV
-422 YNDSVESFEYSSS
+422 QNDSVESYEYSSS

-493 YGEEYTSDTNN
+493 YGEEYTSDTAN
-504 PALSFKR
+504 PVLSFKR

-566 PDTLYYRCEQHGNM
+566 PDTLYYRCSNHGNW

-597 VFQYNTTDGSWNQ
+597 VFQYNTTDSSWNQ

-620 NDYFGSSIAMDT
+620 NDFFGSSIAMDS
-632 SGEFIAVGSPFAGD
+632 SGEFVAVGGPFAGD

-655 QNVNNTWNQAGN
+655 QNVNNIWNQAGN
-667 KIQGS
+667 QIQGS
-672 ADNDQFGSAVDMN
+672 SDNDQFGSAVDMN

-712 TVTGYNT
+712 TITGYNT

-910 SFNESSFIQ
+910 SFNENSFIQ

-932 ITSNKYNITNQE
+932 ITSNKYNITDVDITVDPGYSPSYITAGCTNNWDFRVNESTSVTDNIGSNVATYNSISSTVADGASFTNSTADYISCNSGVTYGDPFSFEIYFKFTATLDYSRVIDIDSKFTIARNGTTSSWFIASANSGWQTIGIVNHTIVNNTWYHVIYTSE
-944 VTQVTISHTSPYV
+944 LNGTTVTQ
-957 THGCTCNFDF
+957 
-967 RTNSDSGITDDI
+967 
-979 GNVVCDYIGTSS
+979 
-991 TTSDGLECDNGAGT
+991 
-1005 SFSSAATKYARIQSG
+1005 
-1020 LTYGQGSYEFY
+1020 
-1031 LKFNGVDWCTLFD
+1031 
-1044 IRNSSS
+1044 
-1050 ERITIQARN
+1050 
-1059 SGNFNMWSPGRA
+1059 RA
-1071 EISIS
+1071 
-1076 TTTKNTNSY
+1076 
-1085 HHFVFTV
+1085 
-1092 SSSKQYNVYIDG
+1092 YIDG
-1104 ELEGT
+1104 TLVGT
-1109 ASFSD
+1109 DTTTDNVKSNAVTSPVHFGRKEAAGSFGEFSGYIRYGR
-1114 SPMSASTTVNNGTNF
+1114 MYNGKT
-1129 IGCED
+1129 
-1134 QVRGGIDGY
+1134 
-1143 YKFWRYYHG
+1143 
-1152 KVLSQSEV
+1152 LSQSEV
-1160 TDLYNDR
+1160 TELYNNK
-1167 DDTSTATGRDGTLTE
+1167 DDTTPYTPSTIVD
-1182 GTNTVTTINTNN
+1182 NSIN

-1206 SPSWNQ
+1206 DPSWNQ

-1248 SGEKSGITKI
+1248 SGEQSGFTKI
-1258 FKYDANDASWNQVSD
+1258 FKYNANDASWNQVSD

-1284 GTSLTFDMYYN
+1284 GTSLTFDMCDN

-1312 NVYKITDNSWEH
+1312 NVYKITDSSWEH
-1324 FGNIDGLTTNE
+1324 FGNIDGLTANE

-1367 KNSNLSNGFEK
+1367 KNSNLSNSFEK

-1411 SVGEPGYNIGT
+1411 SVGEPGYNVGT
-1422 NDNTGRVRVFN
+1422 DDNTGRVRVFN
-1433 VDIPQPPPPDEDNWL
+1433 VDIPQPPVPEEGDWL
-1448 YNKSTSNTLKS
+1448 YNYSTSNTLKS

-1466 EMDNAI
+1466 EMDNAT

-1504 TETIKP
+1504 TETVKS

-1533 AISQITVDHVDISGD
+1533 AITQITVDHVDISGD
-1548 LITSGDTANISLFS
+1548 LIVSGDNTNISLSS
-1562 QDVNYNSELIIT
+1562 QDVTYNSELIIT
-1574 DAPLTVNKSK
+1574 DASLNINKSK

-1593 ITVATPS
+1593 ITVVTPS

-1611 IFGIGAENDSGRY
+1611 IFGIGNEYDSGRY
-1624 WEYNYGYTPVA
+1624 WNAGYVNKCID

-1644 IAYGYNEKITR
+1644 ITYEYQESITR
-1655 VYQYMTISQSDYD
+1655 VYQYMTITEDDYNNN
-1668 ISNIT
+1668 ST
-1673 ANGDSSS
+1673 LASGTSGA
-1680 FGETSTFNKQI
+1680 FGETDIYNKQI

-1700 SDTKFWAQLGNDI
+1700 SDTKFWAQLGDDI
-1713 DHTYLNSITPLSNTV
+1713 VPTYLNSINSLSTSV
-1728 NDTSKFTNING
+1728 NDTQSVSING

-1746 GVEDYDDFGG
+1746 TAEDYDDFGS
-1756 NNGGAYVLQYSTPGE
+1756 NNGCAFVLQYSTPGE

-1782 PVGVHPGA
+1782 PVGVNPGA
-1790 TSTSFGEHPIGLSQD
+1790 TTTRFGMHLVDLSQD

-1811 TGRHT
+1811 PGKYT
-1816 DHNEIPASMRIR
+1816 DHNEIPASMRVR
-1828 EYTTDDSNLTN
+1828 EYTTDDSDLTN

-1862 DTPSVLNGT
+1862 DTPSVANGT

-1895 YIPYRNAYGSQ
+1895 YIPYQNTYGTE
-1906 NVSISSDGYRVM
+1906 NISISSDGYRVM
-1918 ISSVKNL
+1918 ISNPKN
-1925 VTDESETGSIQVYE
+1925 VITDESLTGSIQVYE

-1965 VGYKG
+1965 VGYRK
-1970 GTACMSPDGNVIVY
+1970 TASMSPDGNVIVY
-1984 GRRVNDYTPTGNAT
+1984 GRKVNDYSTVSGHGT
-1998 TTFGSLRAFEYRLVS
+1998 TTYGALRAFEYRLVS

-2045 NTTKKYWIQMGGDIC
+2045 NTTKKYWIQMGGDII
-2060 GWTSNYQASKCKIS
+2060 GWDSSYEACKCRIS

-2080 YIVSHGNETNS
+2080 YIVSHGNLADA
-2091 RNKIYKYTTVSESE
+2091 RHKIYKYTTVSESE
-2105 YNSRTTNH
+2105 YNSRTTDHRN
-2113 GSLTNVIVTNGESW
+2113 LTNVIVTNGESW
-2127 AKDKKFWVQIGD
+2127 AENKKFWVQIGD
-2139 EIVARGET
+2139 EIVATGET

-2153 TSNTYNTIF
+2153 TSDTYNTYF
-2162 FNFTRDGTKFVS
+2162 QTFTRDGTKFVS
-2174 GTTDERIYWGNSSY
+2174 GT
-2188 LSGTLYVM
+2188 V
-2196 QIDTE
+2196 
-2201 LKTLGYNY
+2201 
-2209 QSIVTDVS
+2209 
-2217 ASSPTTIN
+2217 
-2225 AVYPP
+2225 
-2230 TTMTVINTDTI
+2230 
-2241 NQFSGTITGQPY
+2241 
-2253 GNGNYTITCDVD
+2253 
-2265 NAHSVITPERSYPP
+2265 
-2279 PAARD
+2279 
-2284 NFTAITNSTTQ
+2284 
-2295 YRATTSGHS
+2295 
-2304 YGNGEY
+2304 
-2310 YIYSSTSSSNG
+2310 
-2321 YDHLYYSNPSGS
+2321 
-2333 SQRNYVYLQ
+2333 
-2342 YSYSYYR
+2342 
-2349 MQFYFP
+2349 
-2355 EKFVCKGIEIR
+2355 
-2366 NNNCGVMYID
+2366 
-2376 AYINSNIAA
+2376 
-2385 TNPGTLVGRLYNA
+2385 
-2398 GSTSGLPT
+2398 
-2406 EGTIY
+2406 
-2411 FDDDDTFECDAILI
+2411 
-2425 RLDRTGT
+2425 
-2432 SNVDRWNYTTY
+2432 
-2443 IDFIA
+2443 
-2448 EEEVTTTSAPLSSL
+2448 
-2462 YNNAIADYTTN
+2462 
-2473 LHILSTNTPT
+2473 
-2483 LTFTF
+2483 
-2488 PDSFILNNIYTVN
+2488 
-2501 NNCAQTWIV
+2501 
-2510 KAFDGDTELEEL
+2510 
-2522 YNGTVTITS
+2522 
-2531 GELNLPITNTNQVSA
+2531 
-2546 NKYTLQLSNPA
+2546 
-2557 SGIEFYQNAEFKFT
+2557 
-2571 GEATVYPAATFG
+2571 
-2583 EEDISLNPALS
+2583 
-2594 VPGNIL
+2594 
-2600 IVDSSNSE
+2600 
-2608 YNYGSY
+2608 
-2614 TIHTDKDYTNYF
+2614 
-2626 AVGKSA
+2626 
-2632 SDVFNIVNN
+2632 
-2641 NNAGVYMSSSANSF
+2641 
-2655 TGTSDER
+2655 DER
-2662 LKKNVYDIED
+2662 L
-2672 KDLENLQQ
+2672 
-2680 LRPVSYKWKKQTD
+2680 WW
-2693 DTEHFG
+2693 
-2699 FIAQE
+2699 
-2704 VEKYLP
+2704 
-2710 NLVGEN
+2710 
-2716 TCPDGST
+2716 GSRSSFSMWNSLCNADR
-2723 YKGVAVDDL
+2723 YR
-2732 IPYMIKYIQKLK
+2732 ISNNWIQSSKHCN
-2744 KKIAE
+2744 
-2749 KEKEMET
+2749 